1 MKQLKQ
7 NKKNLLIIAALK
19 NEINPVKF
27 YFKDFALLNL
37 KTHFLV
43 TGIGNQKSIKKLTE
57 YCKNNK
63 PDYILNIGTCGSMS
77 DDYKIGDVFIPCEVI
92 NLGKNIAETLKLNI
106 HNYEKMPITYKIGKL
121 ISSEIPIVEKTQKV
135 ELQKLSDA
143 DTVDMETFWIAEF
156 CQQQGIAFSS
166 IKVVSDFA
174 ENVSIKSFKKQLE
187 KIANL
192 LIEPVEMF
200 IKMVENNGK

>member
-7 NKKNLLIIAALK
+7 NKKNLLITAALK

-27 YFKDFALLNL
+27 YFKDFTFKNL
-37 KTHFLV
+37 KIHFLV
-43 TGIGNQKSIKKLTE
+43 TGIGKQISIIKLTE

-77 DDYKIGDVFIPCEVI
+77 DDYKIGDVLIVSEVI
-92 NLGKNIAETLKLNI
+92 NLDNNIGETFKLNI
-106 HNYEKMPITYKIGKL
+106 HNYERMPITYKIGKL
-121 ISSEIPIVEKTQKV
+121 ISSEVPIVEKTQKI
-135 ELQKLSDA
+135 ELQILSDA
-143 DTVDMETFWIAEF
+143 DAVDMETFWIAEF
-156 CQQQGIAFSS
+156 CQQQGIEFSS